1 MKVEYNRDIINII
14 KENIF
19 YDDEYVMSSDI
30 IHDLKRVGQNGVI
43 SQLQKEKSNEEKNR
57 VLRSVDIYP
66 KEGISINKSSNL
78 IEYVFNERMDFEM
91 EDELIVYTDIE
102 NSKIPISVMA
112 SSKISIL
119 DQGWRGFNYVIKYNI
134 KFKRNTFHEDLIE
147 SIALSVD
154 HKVYKYTVLLKH
166 ENNLSFQDKY
176 SNLDEFY
183 DFYKDNYESA
193 LYDFCGEDFI
203 EWMRVNEFKKALS
216 TYESF
221 NNKNDQIALQN
232 FLQYMGYDVKP
243 NIYIEIE
250 DNKIIIKNRGDGFL
264 YGDIEGRYGIILKK
278 TQWSENDN
286 IISFKKL
293 SDGEIIINSNGGRV
307 RKKIYH
313 EKEIIKQSVI
323 NLKWKSKVSGKKIY
337 LDNKKSYACVEEETL
352 KVTQSNKYVK
362 VIFDD
367 KNNRLIIKNKAALF
381 LLIKMKYKKKQE
393 ITTDVNIHKDCI
405 IYKYKIKISLW

>member
-221 NNKNDQIALQN
+221 NNKNDQIVSKTFFSIWDMMLS
-232 FLQYMGYDVKP
+232 L
-243 NIYIEIE
+243 IYIL
-250 DNKIIIKNRGDGFL
+250 R
-264 YGDIEGRYGIILKK
+264 
-278 TQWSENDN
+278 
-286 IISFKKL
+286 
-293 SDGEIIINSNGGRV
+293 
-307 RKKIYH
+307 
-313 EKEIIKQSVI
+313 
-323 NLKWKSKVSGKKIY
+323 
-337 LDNKKSYACVEEETL
+337 
-352 KVTQSNKYVK
+352 
-362 VIFDD
+362 
-367 KNNRLIIKNKAALF
+367 
-381 LLIKMKYKKKQE
+381 
-393 ITTDVNIHKDCI
+393 
-405 IYKYKIKISLW
+405 